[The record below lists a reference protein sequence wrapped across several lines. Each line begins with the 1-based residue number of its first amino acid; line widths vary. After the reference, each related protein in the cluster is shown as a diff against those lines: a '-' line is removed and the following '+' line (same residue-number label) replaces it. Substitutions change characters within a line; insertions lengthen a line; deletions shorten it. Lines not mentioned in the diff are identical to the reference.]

1 MAIVV
6 AMAVRMHINDGGGE
20 QTTHATGTCALS
32 VRSLRSSF
40 AKSCDGF
47 FCFPAERADVLLGV
61 LRKTL
66 PKATVFG

>member
-1 MAIVV
+1 MS
-6 AMAVRMHINDGGGE
+6 GGE

-32 VRSLRSSF
+32 VRLLRSSF
-40 AKSCDGF
+40 AKSFDGF
-47 FCFPAERADVLLGV
+47 VCLPAERADVQLLLGV

>member
-1 MAIVV
+1 MS
-6 AMAVRMHINDGGGE
+6 GGK

-40 AKSCDGF
+40 AKSFDGL

>member
-1 MAIVV
+1 MS
-6 AMAVRMHINDGGGE
+6 GGK

-40 AKSCDGF
+40 AKSFDGF
-47 FCFPAERADVLLGV
+47 LFVPAEHADVLLDV
-61 LRKTL
+61 LRKRL